1 MDFND
6 LIKTR
11 RSVRKYLPDP
21 VPDEMVESCLEA
33 ARTAPSACNS
43 QPWFFHVCRSEKIRR
58 AVASTMNS
66 GMFGQGMNRFIDQAP
81 VIIAVETL
89 KRAKLAPWLAGM
101 VRNVR
106 YEMMD
111 VAIATDHLTLK
122 AAELG
127 LGTCWVGW
135 FNERAVKFAL
145 GLERSAHLDVMIT
158 LGWPDDRPRV
168 KSRKE
173 PDQVRRY
180 L

>member
-1 MDFND
+1 MDFDD
-6 LIKTR
+6 LTKTR
-11 RSVRKYLPDP
+11 RSVRKYRPDP
-21 VPDEMVESCLEA
+21 VPDEMVEACLEA

-43 QPWFFHVCRSEKIRR
+43 QPWFFHVCRSEKVRR
-58 AVASTMNS
+58 AVASAMNS
-66 GMFGQGMNRFIDQAP
+66 GMYGQGMNRFIDQAP

-89 KRAKLAPWLAGM
+89 KKAKLAPWLAGLI
-101 VRNVR
+101 RNVR

-127 LGTCWVGW
+127 LGTCWIGW
-135 FNERAVKFAL
+135 FNETAVKAVL
-145 GLERSAHLDVMIT
+145 GLPRSAHLDVVIT
-158 LGWPDDRPRV
+158 LGWPDDRARA